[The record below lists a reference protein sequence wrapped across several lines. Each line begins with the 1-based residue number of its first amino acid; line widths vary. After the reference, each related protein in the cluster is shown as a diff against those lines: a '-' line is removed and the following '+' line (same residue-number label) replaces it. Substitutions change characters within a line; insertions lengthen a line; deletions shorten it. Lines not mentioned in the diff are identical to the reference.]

1 MKKGLLLTLI
11 SILLF
16 LTGAIRI
23 SAFSHGYSTESVSQT
38 PLYQVSAFRDQAYYR
53 TVQRWL
59 ETTSPVEKVEEI
71 ISPSQALN
79 PSLVFENKSN
89 DSLNKIAIVNKNQTI
104 RYSFWVEEEGL
115 YHLGFE
121 YFVNDIFYSNPSIRM
136 MVNNQVP
143 FNEASD
149 LRIPVYWEMVP
160 LGLERRYN
168 RYGNE
173 LLPESKPLQEWT
185 TSYFVDPMSMTTGP
199 LYFYL
204 EAGFNE
210 VEITPLNSP
219 LQVGSLYVKGQHS
232 FPTYAQTRGNQ
243 EHSPGQQLI
252 TIEGE
257 SFTKKSDL
265 EIKSSYYKEPAM
277 TPYTY
282 QNTVLNQLDG
292 TSFSR
297 GGMKVEYSFEIPVS
311 GDYKLAFKAMKNG
324 NYGIASAKNIYL
336 DGVIPFQ
343 ELSGYLFSTS
353 RHYQTI
359 VLGNQSEDYLF
370 YLEAGMHTLTL
381 ETTIHPYQEII
392 DRLNQIKDEINAISL
407 LVQTITGGNTDDAID
422 WNILRYIPD
431 LKEALL
437 SFADELE
444 SLYQTINE
452 MDQGSSIAAE
462 VSSLEVA
469 AKQLRRVAKN
479 PNKIGSKLAEF
490 SQGSGSSY
498 QLIGNAITSLLS
510 SPLSIDQIYLFSEQ
524 SLPKPRANFFV
535 RLWHSVASFFFS
547 FFDARYNDF
556 QIEAGTLEVWVGQS
570 SLYLD
575 IIQSMIDQDFTTQT
589 GIKVQARIMTNP
601 SKIVLSNATGDNPD
615 VVLSIDAWN
624 PYAYALRG
632 MLTDLSKLDGFDEI
646 TQNIY
651 ANNFTPVIFE
661 DGVYAIPETQ
671 SVFLLYYRKDILDY
685 LDLDVPNTWQEVVNL
700 LPVLQSHKMN
710 FYHPLGGDSAFKG
723 YGFVSPFIYQMGGE
737 IFTLNGSTS
746 TLRNQQTIQA
756 IQYMTDLY
764 TVYNL
769 PVQVSSFFEHFR
781 SGSLPIGISTV
792 ELYLQLKYAAPELAG
807 QWGVQVVPGFY
818 NEETDEVE
826 RWQTTYGKTSILF
839 KNSTMQT
846 EGWSFIKWWNQT
858 DTQVKFVQNIKMLLG
873 ERFLILPANMNALEM
888 SVWDYQMKSA
898 MIEQAQW
905 SRIPAVTPG
914 SYIVERELSSIWN
927 KIVIDRMN
935 VSTAINESIPRI
947 NRELDR
953 KFSEFGYRTNTNPF
967 GKEYL
972 VAMNQNIQQW
982 IPRGYK
988 DE

>member
-1 MKKGLLLTLI
+1 MKKGVIITI
-11 SILLF
+11 ILLMLF
-16 LTGAIRI
+16 ITGAFQV
-23 SAFSHGYSTESVSQT
+23 SAFSFYPKSEPLAET

-53 TVQRWL
+53 TLQRWL
-59 ETTSPVEKVEEI
+59 EETQVANQTEASFLPLVG
-71 ISPSQALN
+71 LN
-79 PSLVFENKSN
+79 PTLLFDETETKATLS
-89 DSLNKIAIVNKNQTI
+89 KNETLHFQLT
-104 RYSFWVEEEGL
+104 VAEKGL
-115 YHLGFE
+115 YHVGLE
-121 YFVNDIFYSNPSIRM
+121 YVVLEAFYSNPSIEIKI
-136 MVNNQVP
+136 NGQTP

-160 LGLERRYN
+160 LAIERKYN

-173 LLPESKPLQEWT
+173 LLPESQPLQEWT
-185 TSYFVDPMSMTTGP
+185 KAYFVDPMSISSGD
-199 LYFYL
+199 LYFRL
-204 EAGFNE
+204 QSGLNE
-210 VEITPLNSP
+210 IEITALNSP
-219 LQVGSLYVKGQHS
+219 LQIGSLFIKGQEIL
-232 FPTYAQTRGNQ
+232 PTYAQTRHLNLVDVGK
-243 EHSPGQQLI
+243 QLI

-257 SFTKKSDL
+257 NFTKKSDL

-282 QNTVLNQLDG
+282 KNTVLNQLDG
-292 TSFSR
+292 SSFSR
-297 GGMKVEYSFEIPVS
+297 GGMKVEYTFEIPVS
-311 GDYKLAFKAMKNG
+311 GDYQIALKAMKNT
-324 NYGIASAKNIYL
+324 NIGIASAKNIYI
-336 DGVIPFQ
+336 DGSIPF
-343 ELSGYLFSTS
+343 EECRGYLFETS
-353 RHYQTI
+353 RHYETI
-359 VLGNQSEDYLF
+359 VLGSKEESYWF
-370 YLEAGMHTLTL
+370 YLEAGLHTLTI
-381 ETTIHPYQEII
+381 ESTIHPYQEII

-431 LKEALL
+431 LKETLL
-437 SFADELE
+437 AFASELE
-444 SLYQTINE
+444 TIYQSINA
-452 MDQGSSIAAE
+452 MDEGSSIAAE

-479 PNKIGSKLAEF
+479 PNKIGSKLQEF

-510 SPLSIDQIYLFSEQ
+510 SPLSIDQIYVYSNED
-524 SLPKPRANFFV
+524 LPKPRANFFV
-535 RLWHSVASFFFS
+535 RLWHGIASFFFS

-556 QIEAGTLEVWVGQS
+556 EIEAGTLEVWVGQS

-575 IIQSMIDQDFTTQT
+575 IIQSMIDQEFTPQT
-589 GIKVQARIMTNP
+589 GIKVQTRIMTNP
-601 SKIVLSNATGDNPD
+601 SKIVLSNATNDNPD
-615 VVLSIDAWN
+615 VVLSIDSWN

-632 MLTDLSKLDGFDEI
+632 MLTDLSSMEGFDDL
-646 TQNIY
+646 TSTIY

-671 SVFLLYYRKDILDY
+671 SVFLLYYRKDILEY
-685 LDLDVPNTWQEVVNL
+685 LDLDVPYTWQEVINM

-710 FYHPLGGDSAFKG
+710 FFHPLGGDSAFKG

-737 IFTLNGSTS
+737 MFTPNGSTS

-756 IQYMTDLY
+756 IQFMTDLY

-769 PVQVSSFFEHFR
+769 PIQVASFFEHFR

-792 ELYLQLKYAAPELAG
+792 ELYLQLKYAAPELSG
-807 QWGVQVVPGFY
+807 QWGVAVVPGFY
-818 NEETDEVE
+818 NEATDEVE

-839 KNSTMQT
+839 QNSSMQE
-846 EGWSFIKWWNQT
+846 EGWALIQWWNQT
-858 DTQVKFVQNIKMLLG
+858 QTQVKFVQNIKMLLG
-873 ERFLILPANMNALEM
+873 ERFLILPANMNALEL
-888 SVWDYQMKSA
+888 SVWDNQMKSA
-898 MIEQAQW
+898 MMEQAKW

-935 VSTAINESIPRI
+935 VSVAINESIPRI

-953 KFSEFGYRTNTNPF
+953 KFSEFGYQTSTNPL
-967 GKEYL
+967 GKDYL
-972 VAMNQNIQQW
+972 VAMNETIHQW
-982 IPRGYK
+982 IPRGYE